1 MAATD
6 HPLLELENLTAAR
19 DGTGPAPA
27 PAARRPSSRS
37 ERTMVVIAGR
47 EYHWLQVAGVLCLA
61 LGAIAVIVGWFGV
74 SGTEDV
80 WRQMPYFVSGGIG
93 GTCLISVGVLSLLA
107 YEHRQDRAYVA
118 DLLRQQQELE
128 FGLAG
133 EFDALLQ
140 RFAALD
146 ERVNGGSRR
155 RPLASERSGSQ

>member
-1 MAATD
+1 MAAVE
-6 HPLLELENLTAAR
+6 HPLLEGEKAR
-19 DGTGPAPA
+19 DDTMSAG
-27 PAARRPSSRS
+27 RPHTDRS
-37 ERTMVVIAGR
+37 ERTAIVIAGR
-47 EYHWLQVAGVLCLA
+47 EYHWLQVAGIVSLA
-61 LGAIAVIVGWFGV
+61 LGAIAVIIGWFGV
-74 SGTEDV
+74 SGTDEV

-93 GTCLISVGVLSLLA
+93 GTCLISLGVLSLLA

-140 RFAALD
+140 KFATLD
-146 ERVNGGSRR
+146 ERANGGTRR